1 VTPWFQ
7 DMNIPNFLTLIRLF
21 LVPVLV
27 IFLIQGLFF
36 NALIVF
42 IIAGASDAIDGF
54 LARILKQ
61 KTVLGSYMDPLADK
75 ALIISCFVV
84 LSVLGMIPPWLTVI
98 VVSRD
103 FIILLGIS
111 VLFLMSI
118 SVEIQP
124 AFVSKVTTT
133 LQFLTIFFVLAS
145 GYLPLYFN
153 PRLIEVVYWATALFT
168 IISGLNYVAKGIKLI
183 NGVGNER
190 ERW

>member
-7 DMNIPNFLTLIRLF
+7 DMNIPNFLTLARLL

-36 NALIVF
+36 NAFIVF
-42 IIAGASDAIDGF
+42 ILAGASDAVDGF

-61 KTVLGSYMDPLADK
+61 KTVIGSYMDPLADK
-75 ALIISCFVV
+75 ALIISCFVT

-118 SVEIQP
+118 PLEIRP
-124 AFVSKVTTT
+124 AFVSKVNTT
-133 LQFLTIFFVLAS
+133 LQFMTIFLVLAS
-145 GYLPLYFN
+145 GYLPSYFN
-153 PRLIEVVYWATALFT
+153 HRLIEAVYWATALFT
-168 IISGLNYVAKGIKLI
+168 IISGLNYIMKGVQLI
-183 NGVGNER
+183 NSVE
-190 ERW
+190 

>member
-1 VTPWFQ
+1 MTQWFQ
-7 DMNIPNFLTLIRLF
+7 DMNIPNFLTLIRLL

-42 IIAGASDAIDGF
+42 IIAGSSDAIDGF

-61 KTVLGSYMDPLADK
+61 KTVIGSYMDPLADK
-75 ALIISCFVV
+75 ALIISSFVT

-103 FIILLGIS
+103 LIILVGIAILS
-111 VLFLMSI
+111 FMSI
-118 SVEIQP
+118 SVEINP

-133 LQFLTIFFVLAS
+133 LQFLTIFLVLAS

-153 PRLIEVVYWATALFT
+153 SWLIEVVYWTTAIFT
-168 IISGLNYVAKGIKLI
+168 IISGLNYVAKGVKLI
-183 NGVGNER
+183 NSA
-190 ERW
+190 

>member
-1 VTPWFQ
+1 MTPWFQ

-75 ALIISCFVV
+75 ALIISCFVA

-118 SVEIQP
+118 YVEIQP

>member
-1 VTPWFQ
+1 
-7 DMNIPNFLTLIRLF
+7 MNIPNFLTLARLL

-36 NALIVF
+36 NALTVF

-75 ALIISCFVV
+75 ALVICSFVT
-84 LSVLGMIPPWLTVI
+84 LSVLGMIPAWLVVI

-103 FIILLGIS
+103 LIILIGIAILS
-111 VLFLMSI
+111 FMSI
-118 SVEIQP
+118 SVEIRP

-133 LQFLTIFFVLAS
+133 LQFLTIFLVLAS
-145 GYLPLYFN
+145 GYLPLHFN
-153 PRLIEVVYWATALFT
+153 AWLIEAVYWTTALFT
-168 IISGLNYVAKGIKLI
+168 IISGLNYIAKGVKLI
-183 NGVGNER
+183 NSVE
-190 ERW
+190 

>member
-1 VTPWFQ
+1 
-7 DMNIPNFLTLIRLF
+7 MNIPNFLTLIRLF

-27 IFLIQGLFF
+27 IFLIKGLFF
-36 NALIVF
+36 YALIVF

-75 ALIISCFVV
+75 ALVISSFVT
-84 LSVLGMIPPWLTVI
+84 LSVLGVIPAWLAVV

-103 FIILLGIS
+103 LIILMGIAILS
-111 VLFLMSI
+111 FMSI
-118 SVEIQP
+118 SVEIHP

-133 LQFLTIFFVLAS
+133 LQFLMIFLVLAS

-153 PRLIEVVYWATALFT
+153 LRLIEVAYWTTALFT
-168 IISGLNYVAKGIKLI
+168 IISGLNYITKGVKLI
-183 NGVGNER
+183 NSVE
-190 ERW
+190 

>member
-1 VTPWFQ
+1 MTPWFQ

-54 LARILKQ
+54 LARILRQ

-75 ALIISCFVV
+75 ALIISCFVA

-118 SVEIQP
+118 YVEIQP
-124 AFVSKVTTT
+124 AFVSKITTT